1 MPVPG
6 QAPQLERLTTH
17 LDDLRELF
25 HQAVAVG
32 ARFKA
37 DESAYR
43 QRASAA
49 ELRDLLVRDLP
60 EAGTDLTGLI
70 EEFEAEILPWCK
82 NEASPRFLG
91 FADTGDD
98 PGALVGELLATFT
111 QQNLIN
117 QGFDSPS
124 ATFVDV
130 SVLRWLRQ
138 LLGYPNPS
146 PGSVSSVWDVGGI
159 ITPGGTTSNTVAMML
174 ARERFWPGAMHA
186 GVKNGHD
193 MVVLVPAGIGHY
205 SIKSAL
211 SWIGLGDAT
220 VEVATTSFRYDLPSL
235 TAALTEHRERI
246 GAVVA
251 YAGDSRT
258 QTVDHLDRV
267 ADLVR
272 DHAPHAWLHA
282 DACWGLAAACDPHLS
297 SLLAGI
303 ADYDS
308 ITVDPHKVLSVPYSL
323 SALLVR
329 DPQVLRSVS
338 SHSDLIMQEDFAF
351 GQVTPFVGSRPW
363 ASLKLWMMMRHH
375 GREGLAHIIRQR
387 IALRNTFVDLVDS
400 DERLLRLHEPDLTAV
415 AFIYLPRGVSPGRA
429 SDRDVEHINRVNKAI
444 HDTLLDEGTW
454 FLHQFGLPD
463 DEGRLRRGALV
474 RPLRFLAGNTRV
486 TDTHLHAALKA
497 VIALGR
503 AHEEDL

>member
-1 MPVPG
+1 MPIPG
-6 QAPQLERLTTH
+6 HVPQLERLTPN
-17 LDDLRELF
+17 LEDLKELF
-25 HQAVAVG
+25 HQAITVG

-37 DESAYR
+37 DESAYH
-43 QRASAA
+43 QRATATQ
-49 ELRDLLVRDLP
+49 LRDLLVRDLP
-60 EAGTDLTGLI
+60 QTGTDLTGLI
-70 EEFEAEILPWCK
+70 EEFEAEILPWCR

-98 PGALVGELLATFT
+98 PGALIGELLATFT

-117 QGFDSPS
+117 QGFDSPG
-124 ATFVDV
+124 ATFIDV
-130 SVLRWLRQ
+130 SVLRWLRH
-138 LLGYPNPS
+138 LLGYPNPPVS
-146 PGSVSSVWDVGGI
+146 AISSVWDVGGI

-174 ARERFWPGAMHA
+174 ARERFRLGTMHA
-186 GVKNGHD
+186 GIKSDHD

-235 TAALTEHRERI
+235 ATALAEHRERI
-246 GAVVA
+246 GAVVV

-258 QTVDHLDRV
+258 QTVDHLDTV

-308 ITVDPHKVLSVPYSL
+308 ITV
-323 SALLVR
+323 
-329 DPQVLRSVS
+329 
-338 SHSDLIMQEDFAF
+338 E
-351 GQVTPFVGSRPW
+351 
-363 ASLKLWMMMRHH
+363 
-375 GREGLAHIIRQR
+375 
-387 IALRNTFVDLVDS
+387 
-400 DERLLRLHEPDLTAV
+400 LHEPDLTAV
-415 AFIYLPRGVSPGRA
+415 AFVYLPRGVRPGRA
-429 SDRDVEHINRVNKAI
+429 SDRDVEHVNRVNKAI

-463 DEGRLRRGALV
+463 DEGHLRRGALI

-486 TDTHLHAALKA
+486 TATHLREALKT

-503 AHEEDL
+503 THEENL

>member
-1 MPVPG
+1 MRIPEEVHE
-6 QAPQLERLTTH
+6 LEPSMTCTDSPLTLLH
-17 LDDLRELF
+17 RAIEL
-25 HQAVAVG
+25 G

-37 DESAYR
+37 DETVY
-43 QRASAA
+43 QRRGEAGY
-49 ELRDLLVRDLP
+49 LRDLLVTDLP
-60 EAGTDLTGLI
+60 DAGTDLWDLL
-70 EEFEAEILPWCK
+70 EEFETQILPWCK

-98 PGALVGELLATFT
+98 PASLMGEILAILT

-130 SVLRWLRQ
+130 SVLRWLR
-138 LLGYPNPS
+138 LMLGYPNP
-146 PGSVSSVWDVGGI
+146 PVHSVTSVWDVGGI
-159 ITPGGTTSNTVAMML
+159 VTTGGTTSNTVAMML
-174 ARERFWPGAMHA
+174 ARERHSPGTMHTGVA
-186 GVKNGHD
+186 GSGE

-205 SIKSAL
+205 SVKSAL

-220 VEVATTSFRYDLPSL
+220 VEVPTRSFRYDPPSL
-235 TAALTEHRERI
+235 TAALTAHRGRI
-246 GAVVA
+246 AAVVA

-258 QTVDHLDRV
+258 QTVEHL
-267 ADLVR
+267 DLVR
-272 DHAPHAWLHA
+272 DLVRRYAPNAWLHA
-282 DACWGLAAACDPHLS
+282 DACWGLAAACSPLLS
-297 SLLAGI
+297 DLLAGI

-308 ITVDPHKVLSVPYSL
+308 ITVDPHKVLSVPYSI

-329 DPQVLRSVS
+329 DPQTLRSIS

-375 GREGLAHIIRQR
+375 GRGGLAR
-387 IALRNTFVDLVDS
+387 IVQDRITLRDMFVEMIDA

-415 AFIYLPRGVSPGRA
+415 AFVYLPRGIRPGQA
-429 SDRDVEHINRVNKAI
+429 SAQDVEVTNRVNVAI
-444 HDTLLDEGTW
+444 HDALLDQGRW

-463 DEGRLRRGALV
+463 DEGRLRRGAVV
-474 RPLRFLAGNTRV
+474 RPLRFLAGNGRV
-486 TDTHLHAALKA
+486 TDRHVREALDA
-497 VIALGR
+497 VIALGQSN
-503 AHEEDL
+503 ESG